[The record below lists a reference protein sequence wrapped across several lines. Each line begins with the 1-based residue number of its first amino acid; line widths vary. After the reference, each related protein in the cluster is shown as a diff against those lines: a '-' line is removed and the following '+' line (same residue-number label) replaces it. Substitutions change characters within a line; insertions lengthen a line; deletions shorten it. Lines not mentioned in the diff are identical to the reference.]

1 MLAISVCCNQHIA
14 KFRMTYGS
22 GLRHHLHSA
31 KSIYIRIA
39 THAAKDKGT
48 GKKRR
53 RHHSVCADYVDTYF
67 VYLRTSYRFFL
78 STLSV
83 YYIKSEELAAT
94 DKMEM
99 AVNKI

>member
-48 GKKRR
+48 GKKNEDITVSAQIMLT
-53 RHHSVCADYVDTYF
+53 HI
-67 VYLRTSYRFFL
+67 SYIF
-78 STLSV
+78 
-83 YYIKSEELAAT
+83 EL
-94 DKMEM
+94 
-99 AVNKI
+99 VISSSSPL